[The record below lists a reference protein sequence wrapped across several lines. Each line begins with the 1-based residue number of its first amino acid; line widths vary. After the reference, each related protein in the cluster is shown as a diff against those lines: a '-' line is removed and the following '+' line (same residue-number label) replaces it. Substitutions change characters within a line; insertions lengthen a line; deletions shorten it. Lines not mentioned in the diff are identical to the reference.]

1 MMSLKGLQIR
11 YPYIP
16 CVPTPI
22 RNIAE
27 LIDRNILSHKR
38 IVSRNNAFWKH
49 NFYQAGK
56 FDETINQMNV
66 HDMIKEEE
74 YGFGEKLSK
83 LKNSIQ
89 NEYKLRTS
97 GF

>member
-1 MMSLKGLQIR
+1 
-11 YPYIP
+11 
-16 CVPTPI
+16 
-22 RNIAE
+22 
-27 LIDRNILSHKR
+27 
-38 IVSRNNAFWKH
+38 
-49 NFYQAGK
+49 
-56 FDETINQMNV
+56 MNV